1 MKSILMSIRRKLR
14 LKSVMESLKNDSG
27 PLSLLTLIEQ
37 IMRRRVADNLSNLMS
52 TFSWA

>member
-37 IMRRRVADNLSNLMS
+37 IMRRRVPEYSSD
-52 TFSWA
+52 